1 MKNPVVVIGSYNTD
15 LTIKSNRIPQP
26 GETVIGGTFSEGGGG
41 KGANQAVA
49 ASRAGADVR
58 FVARIGN
65 DPLGSAGL
73 QRLREELIDTRHVI
87 QDAKLPTGV
96 AFIVVDDHGEN
107 SIVVASGAN
116 AALSIS
122 DIINAQPVIS
132 DARVLLVQLESPMD
146 AVRASIVRA
155 HAAGTAVIL
164 NPAPARSLEM
174 EVLKDVDIITPNKV
188 EAEMITGITVKD
200 DESLRAI
207 VQKFLSYGVKHVLIT
222 LGSKGVF
229 SGSKERM
236 EFLPAFS
243 VSTVDSTGAGDVFSG
258 ALAAFIAEGMPVEQA
273 ARKAIAAA
281 SLSVTRMGAQTAAP
295 TLGEIERFIA
305 SQRVPESNVL
315 SL

>member
-15 LTIKSNRIPQP
+15 LTIKSSRIPQP
-26 GETVIGGTFSEGGGG
+26 GETVIGGKFSEGGGG

-73 QRLREELIDTRHVI
+73 QRLREELIDTRYVI
-87 QDAKLPTGV
+87 QDPKHPTGV
-96 AFIVVDDHGEN
+96 AFIVVDDAGEN

-116 AALSIS
+116 AALSIT
-122 DIINAQPVIS
+122 DIVNAQQAIS
-132 DARVLLVQLESPMD
+132 EARVLLVQLESPMD

-155 HAAGTAVIL
+155 HAAGTMVIL
-164 NPAPARSLEM
+164 NPAPAQSLEV
-174 EVLKDVDIITPNKV
+174 EVLKEVDIITPNKV
-188 EAEMITGITVKD
+188 EAEMITGIAVKD
-200 DESLRAI
+200 DESLHAI

-229 SGSKERM
+229 AGSKGRM
-236 EFLPAFS
+236 EFLPAFQ

-258 ALAAFIAEGMPVEQA
+258 ALAAFIVEGMPVDQA

-281 SLSVTRMGAQTAAP
+281 SLSVTKLGAQSSAP

-305 SQRVPESNVL
+305 SQRVPESNVM